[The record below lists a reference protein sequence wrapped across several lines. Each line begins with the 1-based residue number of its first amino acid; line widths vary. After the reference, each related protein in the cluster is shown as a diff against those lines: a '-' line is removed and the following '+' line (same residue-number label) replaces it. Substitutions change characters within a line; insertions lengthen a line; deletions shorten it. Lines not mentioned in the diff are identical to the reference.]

1 MKEVRTAGTKEFIYS
16 MLWAVLLLFIGRGVI
31 NTLPQYKVAGTI
43 ATLISFCFLGFFVMT
58 RYSAL
63 FTYEDTGY
71 SLRINR
77 RIGKRN
83 KEIEFRYEDII
94 YMESIAP
101 AELPK
106 PRYNMRASV
115 FSRRKC
121 SYIIFGYKGNKQ
133 TLIFEPSQK
142 FMDSLRQSIKKSKK
156 N

>member
-31 NTLPQYKVAGTI
+31 NILPQYKVVGTI

-71 SLRINR
+71 SLRVNR

-83 KEIEFRYEDII
+83 KEIEFRYEDILYI
-94 YMESIAP
+94 DSAVP

-115 FSRRKC
+115 FSYKKC

-133 TLIFEPSQK
+133 TLIFEPTQE
-142 FMDSLRQSIKKSKK
+142 FMNSLRQSIKKSKNK
-156 N
+156 

>member
-94 YMESIAP
+94 YMESTP
-101 AELPK
+101 PSELPK
-106 PRYNMRASV
+106 PRYNMCASV
-115 FSRRKC
+115 FSHRKC

-133 TLIFEPSQK
+133 TLIYEPSHK